1 MKAVSTRDMSTEML
15 IEKYIEIGIAQGEA
29 IENFETAKFNRLFDQ
44 KAKLVR
50 ELRSR
55 PGDER
60 HRLLKLYDH
69 PNLQVRL
76 NAVNST
82 YALNPDAAR
91 RVFEEVQASKRFPW
105 AGDAGMSLSMLEIGL
120 SKLPEDP
127 WI

>member
-105 AGDAGMSLSMLEIGL
+105 AGDAGMSLSMLELGL

>member
-29 IENFETAKFNRLFDQ
+29 IENFDTAKFNRLFDQ

-105 AGDAGMSLSMLEIGL
+105 AGDAGMSLSMLELGL